1 MKLNEMTNKTIVQAI
16 QKKNKLSWLTLSM
29 SSTLDIEFYY
39 NHSGD
44 KQVAPIVEGLLN
56 AGKSEEEVLSIVADV
71 CLIKY
76 EDKWNRLYKTI
87 NTDYDV
93 FSDYHKETQLDS
105 NTNQDTQTTIKEDS
119 SSTSKEEKGIYAFN
133 SEESVPTDNS
143 SSETSSL
150 SNKATNVLE
159 NKANNTGS
167 SKELTTGKLGNTS
180 YQELAKKEVDFRL
193 LHNFIDIVLKDISS
207 EMCLSIY

>member
-1 MKLNEMTNKTIVQAI
+1 MKLNEMTTKAIVQMI
-16 QKKNKLSWLTLSM
+16 QVKNKLSWLTT
-29 SSTLDIEFYY
+29 STSAMLDYEFYY
-39 NHSGD
+39 NHSGE
-44 KQVAPIVEGLLN
+44 KELAPIVTKLLDS
-56 AGKSEEEVLSIVADV
+56 GKKEEEVLSIIADI

-76 EDKWNRLYKTI
+76 EDKWNRLYDTI
-87 NTDYDV
+87 NADYDV
-93 FSDYHKETQLDS
+93 FSDYRKETQLDT
-105 NTNQDTQTTIKEDS
+105 NTNQDTQTTIKEDTT
-119 SSTSKEEKGIYAFN
+119 TSAKEQKGIYAFN

-143 SSETSSL
+143 QSDTTSV

-167 SKELTTGKLGNTS
+167 SKEITTGKLGNTS

-193 LHNFIDIVLKDISS
+193 LHNFIEVFLSDISH